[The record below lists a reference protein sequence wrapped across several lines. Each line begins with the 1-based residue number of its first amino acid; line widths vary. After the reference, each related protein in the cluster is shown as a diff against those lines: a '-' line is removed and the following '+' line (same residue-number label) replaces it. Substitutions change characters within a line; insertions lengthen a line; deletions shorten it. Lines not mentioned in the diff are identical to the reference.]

1 MKGST
6 TRGRLKI
13 LDFWYSVAVALSDLL
28 LFGAKNLI
36 GYTISSTGF
45 HSGFTCT
52 RTSEA
57 QVSSIFCISRFSIS
71 MLEDRGSYNSSPS
84 FYLRNY

>member
-6 TRGRLKI
+6 TRGRLKM

-36 GYTISSTGF
+36 GYTIISTGF
-45 HSGFTCT
+45 HSGF
-52 RTSEA
+52 
-57 QVSSIFCISRFSIS
+57 
-71 MLEDRGSYNSSPS
+71 
-84 FYLRNY
+84 YLYAYI